1 MSQKKITAERV
12 TEGRYAK
19 DQQKLNAILFDID
32 KRLKELE
39 RLIRRIQIK
48 APPKEEMKVTEET
61 KAIENEDNE
70 SNT

>member
-19 DQQKLNAILFDID
+19 DQRKLNAILFDID

-39 RLIRRIQIK
+39 RLIKRIQIN
-48 APPKEEMKVTEET
+48 APPKEEKPKEE
-61 KAIENEDNE
+61 KAIEDEDNQG
-70 SNT
+70 